1 LPANVCLKFYISP
14 KQNKNDIKTYKKL
27 KVIIGPITK
36 ERRLLPQTP
45 GISVS
50 KKPPPKPRREG
61 DNSVS
66 IHCSVILFY
75 HKLQVYLCV

>member
-1 LPANVCLKFYISP
+1 MTEQCILTELSPSLLGLGGGFFDTDISHF
-14 KQNKNDIKTYKKL
+14 I
-27 KVIIGPITK
+27 
-36 ERRLLPQTP
+36 LPQTP

-50 KKPPPKPRREG
+50 KKPPPKPRKGG

-75 HKLQVYLCV
+75 LKLQVYPDIPGVCGKIK